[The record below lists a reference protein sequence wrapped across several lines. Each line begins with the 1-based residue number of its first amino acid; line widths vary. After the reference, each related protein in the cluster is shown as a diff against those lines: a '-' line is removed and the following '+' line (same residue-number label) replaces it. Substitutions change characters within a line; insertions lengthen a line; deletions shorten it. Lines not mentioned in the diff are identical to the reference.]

1 MKDKNLL
8 ASAALFRELYD
19 NNKDIYD
26 VISEFIRA
34 SILLNSNWAFNVTE
48 CTHDLETTFGFQI
61 PDAVI
66 NTCLKKRLK
75 KNNELV
81 LERGIYS
88 VTDKFDKGKSIQ
100 KEYDSTK
107 EEYDAITNILVEHV
121 KKRSKIE
128 IDSEEEKKIISNFN
142 DYLLDENISSKYAK
156 DISHYLLSHQAE
168 EGFKEKLN
176 QIEEGL
182 VLYAGIKYSTDL
194 STLGAW
200 NSNLVVFL
208 DTEHLFSATGLNGVL
223 YQKIFDDFNSLVK
236 EVNANKRKG
245 VTISLRYF
253 DETNKEVESFFYAA
267 EKIIENHKMVDPS
280 KTAMITI
287 INGCKNK
294 SDVVTK
300 KAGFLDNLRK
310 LRIEKEELKNY
321 YDKAEYNIESSDTI
335 AKLQEKFN
343 HDIEIDRYSCILKIF
358 TKINNLRNGKND
370 IGMENIAAIFMTENH
385 LTQKVA
391 FSDEVYLG
399 KHNVPFS
406 TNIEFLTER
415 LWFKL
420 NKGFGKEQNTPSSFD
435 VITKAK
441 LVLSSQVS
449 NAVSE
454 IYKKLNVQ
462 YDKGETDEEQTA
474 LLINELRKKIAKAEE
489 YTIDNID
496 DSIDFLSNDFI
507 ENVLREKSILEKS
520 SKDGVFAIEKLQKI
534 ERKQHRDTVEA
545 YKKIAVRQ
553 YRLLWLTIYIIMPI
567 LFSFLLGYYYTESD
581 TKLSLF
587 FGILSVVGFLISIF
601 RIKSVN
607 ASLWLLSKKYY
618 KSKILALKKQLN
630 K

>member
-34 SILLNSNWAFNVTE
+34 SILLNSNWAFNATE
-48 CTHDLETTFGFQI
+48 CAHDLETTFGFQI

-66 NTCLKKRLK
+66 NTCLRNRLK
-75 KNNELV
+75 KNEELE

-88 VTDKFDKGKSIQ
+88 VTGTFDKTKSIQ

-107 EEYDAITNILVEHV
+107 EEYDEITKKLIEHV
-121 KKRSKIE
+121 KKRTLID
-128 IDSEEEKKIISNFN
+128 IDSEEERKIISSFN
-142 DYLLDENISSKYAK
+142 EYLLDENLSSEYAEC
-156 DISHYLLSHQAE
+156 ISHFLLSHQTE
-168 EGFKEKLN
+168 DGFKEKLN

-182 VLYAGIKYSTDL
+182 VLYAGIKYSSDL
-194 STLGAW
+194 STLGTW
-200 NSNLVVFL
+200 SSNLVVFF

-267 EKIIENHKMVDPS
+267 EKIVENHTMVDPS
-280 KTAMITI
+280 KTAMRTI

-294 SDVVTK
+294 SDVLIK
-300 KAGFLDNLRK
+300 KANFLDSLRK
-310 LRIEKEELKNY
+310 LRIEREDLKNY
-321 YDKAEYNIESSDTI
+321 YEKTEYNIESLDTI
-335 AKLQEKFN
+335 TRLQEKFN
-343 HDIEIDRYSCILKIF
+343 HNIEIERYSCILKLF
-358 TKINNLRNGKND
+358 TKVNNLRNGKND
-370 IGMENIAAIFMTENH
+370 IGVENIAAIFMTENH
-385 LTQKVA
+385 LTQAVA
-391 FSDEVYLG
+391 FSDEVYIG

-420 NKGFGKEQNTPSSFD
+420 NKGFGKEKHTPSSFD
-435 VITKAK
+435 IITKAK

-454 IYKKLNVQ
+454 TYKDLKNQ
-462 YDKGETDEEQTA
+462 YDEGKINKEQAA
-474 LLINELRKKIAKAEE
+474 LLINELRNKIAKPEE
-489 YTIDNID
+489 YTVDNID
-496 DSIDFLSNDFI
+496 ESIDFLSNDLI
-507 ENVLREKSILEKS
+507 ESALREKSILEKS
-520 SKDGVFAIEKLQKI
+520 SKDGILAIEKL
-534 ERKQHRDTVEA
+534 RKLEHQLHKDSTEP

-553 YRLLWLTIYIIMPI
+553 YRLLISIIYFVIPI
-567 LFSFLLGYYYTESD
+567 SILLLLGNNYAESD
-581 TKLSLF
+581 TTLSII
-587 FGILSVVGFLISIF
+587 FGIVSLAGFLISIF
-601 RIKSVN
+601 RMKSVN
-607 ASLWLLSKKYY
+607 TYLWLLSKKYY
-618 KSKILALKKQLN
+618 KSKLLLN
-630 K
+630 KKT